1 MPYMSPEIGVDEATA
16 LLLDERD
23 YDSPLREKEFHKLL
37 YFIKHELEERG
48 IDTDIPYYWYLY
60 GTVTPTSKTQVS
72 ITEAADGGSKVDC
85 PIEPDT
91 LDAEPDTVG
100 VARDAVKEVLL
111 RYYEMGGLQ
120 PLTDRMYEDA
130 PYQVQREF
138 RELDKQLRTAA
149 EDHPDIL
156 DDGYDRSA
164 IRRTLSRIV
173 KSFPTDEFP
182 HLESDLYL
190 WYNVMSTELDQP
202 DEFYSVNEM
211 LSLSGAFWTVFMIE
225 VAQEEHSDITVEEV
239 RNEIGDDDVD
249 RFQERM
255 RSRLENKKAEQ
266 TKYGPRL
273 ERDETVRAA
282 QDAVSEALVGFSTH

>member
-1 MPYMSPEIGVDEATA
+1 MSSEIGVDEVTA

-23 YDSPLREKEFHKLL
+23 YESPLREKEFHKLL
-37 YFIKHELEERG
+37 YFVKHELEERG
-48 IDTDIPYYWYLY
+48 IDANIPYYWYLY
-60 GTVTPTSKTQVS
+60 GTVTPISETQVS
-72 ITEAADGGSKVDC
+72 IIEADDGGSQVDC
-85 PIEPDT
+85 SVSPDPI
-91 LDAEPDTVG
+91 DAPSDAVDG
-100 VARDAVKEVLL
+100 ARDAVKEVLL

-156 DDGYDRSA
+156 DDGYDRDA

-211 LSLSGAFWTVFMIE
+211 LSLSGAFWTIFMIE

-282 QDAVSEALVGFSTH
+282 QDAVSEALVGFSTN

>member
-1 MPYMSPEIGVDEATA
+1 
-16 LLLDERD
+16 
-23 YDSPLREKEFHKLL
+23 
-37 YFIKHELEERG
+37 
-48 IDTDIPYYWYLY
+48 
-60 GTVTPTSKTQVS
+60 
-72 ITEAADGGSKVDC
+72 
-85 PIEPDT
+85 
-91 LDAEPDTVG
+91 
-100 VARDAVKEVLL
+100 VKEVLL

-182 HLESDLYL
+182 PLESDLYL

-266 TKYGPRL
+266 IKYGPRL

>member
-1 MPYMSPEIGVDEATA
+1 MSHEIGVDEVTA

-48 IDTDIPYYWYLY
+48 IDADIPYYWYLY
-60 GTVTPTSKTQVS
+60 GTVTPTSNTQVS
-72 ITEAADGGSKVDC
+72 ITEAADAGSQVDY

-91 LDAEPDTVG
+91 LDAASDTVDA
-100 VARDAVKEVLL
+100 ARDAVKEVLL

-138 RELDKQLRTAA
+138 RKLDKQLRTAA

-156 DDGYDRSA
+156 DDGYDRGA

-173 KSFPTDEFP
+173 KSYPTDEFP

-202 DEFYSVNEM
+202 NEFYSVNEM
-211 LSLSGAFWTVFMIE
+211 LSLSGAFWTIFMIE
-225 VAQEEHSDITVEEV
+225 VAQEEHSDITVEKV
-239 RNEIGDDDVD
+239 RYEIGDDDVD
-249 RFQERM
+249 RIQERM

>member
-1 MPYMSPEIGVDEATA
+1 MRPEIGVDEVTA

-23 YDSPLREKEFHKLL
+23 YDRPLREKEFHKLL
-37 YFIKHELEERG
+37 YFVKQELEERG
-48 IDTDIPYYWYLY
+48 IDADIPYYWYLY
-60 GTVTPTSKTQVS
+60 GTVTPTSDTQVS
-72 ITEAADGGSKVDC
+72 ISEADDGGSQVDC
-85 PIEPDT
+85 PVNPNSV
-91 LDAEPDTVG
+91 DASAETVDA
-100 VARDAVKEVLL
+100 ARDVVKDVLL

-149 EDHPDIL
+149 EDHPDII
-156 DDGYDRSA
+156 DEGYNRDA
-164 IRRTLSRIV
+164 IRSTLSRIMT
-173 KSFPTDEFP
+173 SFPTEEFG

-211 LSLSGAFWTVFMIE
+211 LSLSGAFWTIFMVE
-225 VAQEEHSDITVEEV
+225 VAQKKYSDIAFEKV
-239 RNEIGDDDVD
+239 REEIGDGDVN
-249 RFQERM
+249 RFKERM
-255 RSRLENKKAEQ
+255 RTRLEDKKAEQ
-266 TKYGPRL
+266 IKYGPRL

-282 QDAVSEALVGFSTH
+282 QDAVSEALVGFSTN

>member
-1 MPYMSPEIGVDEATA
+1 M
-16 LLLDERD
+16 
-23 YDSPLREKEFHKLL
+23 
-37 YFIKHELEERG
+37 
-48 IDTDIPYYWYLY
+48 
-60 GTVTPTSKTQVS
+60 
-72 ITEAADGGSKVDC
+72 
-85 PIEPDT
+85 
-91 LDAEPDTVG
+91 
-100 VARDAVKEVLL
+100 
-111 RYYEMGGLQ
+111 
-120 PLTDRMYEDA
+120 

-190 WYNVMSTELDQP
+190 WYNVMSTGLDQP

-211 LSLSGAFWTVFMIE
+211 LSLSGAFWTIFMIE
-225 VAQEEHSDITVEEV
+225 VAQKEHSDITVDEV
-239 RNEIGDDDVD
+239 QDEIGDDDVD